1 MRLALFGVLV
11 AVFASCGGTTK
22 DGADTPAPTGST
34 TGGVSSSPSVSAGG
48 ASGGLPATNAGDP
61 PVATGGAPSTG
72 GARSNGGSPST
83 GGIPGTGGIP
93 STGGTLN
100 IGGIPSI
107 GGASSQCQTLR
118 LTPSV
123 PNVVLVIDRSLSMME
138 IFGSVETRWEAMQA
152 ALLDADIGLIPLLEG
167 QARLGMTLFTSVQPT
182 IDEPT
187 PECPTL
193 IEVPVALDN
202 RAELEAAYSAAEPL
216 GTTPTGESLER
227 IWPGLAALD
236 QAEFPGPRVMVLA
249 TDGEPNICG
258 NIDDT
263 ETGRSLSEA
272 AIAAANEAGV
282 RTFVLSVGSEIS
294 DEHLKRIANLGQ
306 GLPAADDTERFLRVD
321 DRDELS
327 SALQQIFGELIACSF
342 ELNVGLTEERARM
355 AAVRIDDD
363 FVTYGDPDGWR
374 LDGASRILFSGAA
387 CDRLGS
393 ASNLQVDLP
402 CGPVLPLP

>member
-1 MRLALFGVLV
+1 LALFGALV
-11 AVFASCGGTTK
+11 AVFVSCGGTTK
-22 DGADTPAPTGST
+22 DGADNPAPPSST
-34 TGGVSSSPSVSAGG
+34 TGGVSAPPGS
-48 ASGGLPATNAGDP
+48 ASGGSGGFPVANPGGP
-61 PVATGGAPSTG
+61 PVATGGAPGTG
-72 GARSNGGSPST
+72 GVRSTGGSPST
-83 GGIPGTGGIP
+83 GGIPGTGG
-93 STGGTLN
+93 TLS

-138 IFGSVETRWEAMQA
+138 IFGSVETRWEAMQTV
-152 ALLDADIGLIPLLEG
+152 LLEQEVGLISVLDG
-167 QARLGMTLFTSVQPT
+167 QARLGMVLFTGPQSMP
-182 IDEPT
+182 IAPMPPPPEP
-187 PECPTL
+187 PECPIL
-193 IEVPVALDN
+193 SEVPVAADN
-202 RAELEAAYSAAEPL
+202 RAALEAAYLAAEPL

-227 IWPGLAALD
+227 IWPELAALD
-236 QAEFPGPRVMVLA
+236 EVEFPGPRVMVLA
-249 TDGEPNICG
+249 TDGEPNTCADV
-258 NIDDT
+258 NDT

-272 AIAAANEAGV
+272 AITAANEAGV

-306 GLPAADDTERFLRVD
+306 GLPADDETERFLRVD